1 MSTASTT
8 STPATSSASLVL
20 SAFAAGLF
28 ATLITDEEKQLQ
40 PVLDGYLGN
49 VSANPSLENA
59 TAQSLSFQTQIMAL
73 APTGISTGI
82 KDTAQAL
89 KLLIDV
95 QLPSLVQ
102 ALGAEAQA
110 AAAGPSPTP
119 TPAPSPAPTAA

>member
-1 MSTASTT
+1 
-8 STPATSSASLVL
+8 
-20 SAFAAGLF
+20 
-28 ATLITDEEKQLQ
+28 
-40 PVLDGYLGN
+40 
-49 VSANPSLENA
+49 
-59 TAQSLSFQTQIMAL
+59 MAL